1 MKQSFF
7 QQTPVKIE
15 CSLLQMWKV
24 PKLATLQTA
33 ARLLQV
39 YSSSLLC
46 CVLSTAILT
55 SLLFHDISK
64 EELLVQIEAAKALW
78 NIFFWFPRFVW
89 GYGLFLGANLLISML
104 YTAIYYESELSM
116 LGEKFFHWEE
126 ISLDFSASSLPQQK

>member
-46 CVLSTAILT
+46 CVTE
-55 SLLFHDISK
+55 HC
-64 EELLVQIEAAKALW
+64 
-78 NIFFWFPRFVW
+78 N
-89 GYGLFLGANLLISML
+89 
-104 YTAIYYESELSM
+104 
-116 LGEKFFHWEE
+116 
-126 ISLDFSASSLPQQK
+126 LDFSPVS